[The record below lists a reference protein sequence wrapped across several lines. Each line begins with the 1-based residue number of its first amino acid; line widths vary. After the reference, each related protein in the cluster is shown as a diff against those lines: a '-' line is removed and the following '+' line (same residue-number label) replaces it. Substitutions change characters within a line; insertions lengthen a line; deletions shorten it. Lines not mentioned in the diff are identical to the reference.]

1 MKNFLYLIFIII
13 LICNILIFIQNIIL
27 FTISSKMNEIN
38 ILQNTGNVLTIQI
51 KSTGKIYDIFTRRN
65 DINIVEVK

>member
-27 FTISSKMNEIN
+27 FTISPKMNEIN